1 VSLLKKSR
9 VNIQKLKKKKKDF
22 NKSKIVQIR
31 KISRLQKE
39 KTY

>member
-1 VSLLKKSR
+1 MSLLKKSR